1 MGKVKKLSE
10 DSLQV
15 SAIKNGT
22 VLDHIPADQLFNV
35 IQILGLNKN
44 CSNRLTFGTNMESR
58 QMGKKAIIKIEDRF
72 FKPSEINKIALVAPD
87 AKLNTIKEFKVVEK
101 KVIKVP
107 KEIVGIAK
115 CMNPMCI
122 TNHQPIRTRFTTS
135 YENDHLSLVCHYCE
149 KATDIKNIKISEES
163 AL

>member
-44 CSNRLTFGTNMESR
+44 CSNRLTFGTNMESHR
-58 QMGKKAIIKIEDRF
+58 MGKKAIIKIEDRF

-87 AKLNTIKEFKVVEK
+87 AKINTIREFKVIEK

-107 KEIVGIAK
+107 EEIVGIAK

-122 TNHQPIRTRFTTS
+122 TNHQPIRTRFTTR
-135 YENDHLSLVCHYCE
+135 YENNHLTLICHYCE
-149 KATDIKNIKISEES
+149 KSTDAKNIKISDES
-163 AL
+163 MV